1 MVWRSESHW
10 ISTRKLLGQPFPRL
24 QEETRKTRP
33 SSARERAAPNPFF
46 FNMME
51 VFIIQ
56 IGNDTDGL
64 NISNKDIVFPLILPN
79 LEK

>member
-1 MVWRSESHW
+1 
-10 ISTRKLLGQPFPRL
+10 
-24 QEETRKTRP
+24 
-33 SSARERAAPNPFF
+33 
-46 FNMME
+46 MME